1 MPQKLQ
7 GSDYLKKYEILASYV
22 YNQREYLEQDIKQ
35 LQENLRYRQIS
46 QVDCLELIIAEERLK
61 MFVEVTTD
69 IRYILGQEKPANEG
83 NSLDLPNKNKFLIS
97 HNFDY
102 AKLRVFINQF
112 KIPIICRFNPT
123 TRTTTSFKA
132 LRNYLGI

>member
-83 NSLDLPNKNKFLIS
+83 NSLDLPNKNKSLIA

-102 AKLRVFINQF
+102 AKLAV
-112 KIPIICRFNPT
+112 
-123 TRTTTSFKA
+123 
-132 LRNYLGI
+132 YLNITYSSKC